1 MPEECTII
9 QSREGYLID
18 SCTGEVLD
26 FVAYDNVDYSSLEYY
41 EMASSKRETKR
52 RETYDTKKVVL
63 NYLVSIMNGNEK
75 EEFFKIFSKLGE
87 RKDPA
92 LYLAIYEYIITKE
105 GKVVTR
111 DYIKFL
117 KMKRVGRY
125 AIRQKKKLLRR
136 VIKEDPVLDYINSL
150 DPEKREEALKVYEM
164 LKRKG
169 ILYGRAETRKEI
181 LMKYLKDKNKL
192 RQLIEEEKLNDIRNT
207 LLVLSIRNFEHV
219 FGFI

>member
-1 MPEECTII
+1 MQECYKVRN
-9 QSREGYLID
+9 SEGFLVD
-18 SCTGEVLD
+18 SCTGEVVD
-26 FVAYDNVDYSSLEYY
+26 FDNYTYQDYSNLEYY

-136 VIKEDPVLDYINSL
+136 IIKEDPVLDYINSL

-181 LMKYLKDKNKL
+181 LMKYLNDKNKL
-192 RQLIEEEKLNDIRNT
+192 RQLIEEEKLNDIRNA
-207 LLVLSIRNFEHV
+207 LLVLSIRNFEYV

>member
-52 RETYDTKKVVL
+52 RETYDTKKIVL

-136 VIKEDPVLDYINSL
+136 IIKEDPVLDYINSL

>member
-150 DPEKREEALKVYEM
+150 DLEKREEALKVYEM

>member
-52 RETYDTKKVVL
+52 RETYDTKKIVL

-136 VIKEDPVLDYINSL
+136 IIKEDPVLDYINSL

-169 ILYGRAETRKEI
+169 VLYGRAETRKEI

>member
-136 VIKEDPVLDYINSL
+136 IIKEDPVLDYINSL

>member
-1 MPEECTII
+1 MQECYKVRN
-9 QSREGYLID
+9 SEGFLVD
-18 SCTGEVLD
+18 SCTGEVVD
-26 FVAYDNVDYSSLEYY
+26 CENYTYQDYSNLEYY

-63 NYLVSIMNGNEK
+63 NYLLSIMNENEK
-75 EEFFKIFSKLGE
+75 EEFLKIFNRLEE

-117 KMKRVGRY
+117 KMKGVGRY

-136 VIKEDPVLDYINSL
+136 IIKEDPVLDYINSL

-181 LMKYLKDKNKL
+181 RFKPSKEFYKPY
-192 RQLIEEEKLNDIRNT
+192 EKL
-207 LLVLSIRNFEHV
+207 
-219 FGFI
+219 

>member
-111 DYIKFL
+111 DYIC
-117 KMKRVGRY
+117 
-125 AIRQKKKLLRR
+125 LLYTSDAAD
-136 VIKEDPVLDYINSL
+136 E
-150 DPEKREEALKVYEM
+150 
-164 LKRKG
+164 
-169 ILYGRAETRKEI
+169 
-181 LMKYLKDKNKL
+181 
-192 RQLIEEEKLNDIRNT
+192 
-207 LLVLSIRNFEHV
+207 
-219 FGFI
+219 